1 MQVSLPV
8 WWSMIVLM
16 AFAMGLAGCDSPSVA
31 FQSVAER
38 RVKVDG
44 FHFSVR
50 ATRYEAEAIRLGLE
64 RPPRRADVVYK
75 GAKAMVIAS
84 GCEVVPKSLEGDENI
99 VRADLECPGGG
110 PKPWSLRKKASLDCG
125 FTTPW
130 QEDYFGNVA
139 ADFECQVLD

>member
-1 MQVSLPV
+1 MQLSMSF

-16 AFAMGLAGCDSPSVA
+16 AFAMGLAACDSPSVA

-38 RVKVDG
+38 KVSVDG

-64 RPPRRADVVYK
+64 RPPRRAEVVYK

-84 GCEVVPKSLEGDENI
+84 GCAVVPKSLEGNENI
-99 VRADLECPGGG
+99 VRADLDCPGVG
-110 PKPWSLRKKASLDCG
+110 PKPWALKKQKTLDCG

-130 QEDYFGNVA
+130 QDDYFGNVA
-139 ADFECQVLD
+139 ADFECQVVD

>member
-1 MQVSLPV
+1 MQVSMPM
-8 WWSMIVLM
+8 WWSMVVLV
-16 AFAMGLAGCDSPSVA
+16 AFALGLAACDSPSVA
-31 FQSVAER
+31 FQDVAER

-64 RPPRRADVVYK
+64 RPPKRADVVFK

-84 GCEVVPKSLEGDENI
+84 GCAVVPKSLEGDENI
-99 VRADLECPGGG
+99 VRADLDCPGSG
-110 PKPWSLRKKASLDCG
+110 PKPWSRPAPKSLDCG

-130 QEDYFGNVA
+130 LEDSFGNVA
-139 ADFECQVLD
+139 PDFECQVLD

>member
-1 MQVSLPV
+1 MQLSMSF

-16 AFAMGLAGCDSPSVA
+16 AFAMGLAACDSPSVA

-38 RVKVDG
+38 KVTVDG

-64 RPPRRADVVYK
+64 RLPRRAEVVYK

-84 GCEVVPKSLEGDENI
+84 GCAVVPKSLEGDENI
-99 VRADLECPGGG
+99 VRADLDCPGVG
-110 PKPWSLRKKASLDCG
+110 PKPWALKKQKTLDCG

-139 ADFECQVLD
+139 ADFECQVVD